1 MAPRG
6 VSARHEGIDI
16 DDASTASE
24 LDDNFDLE
32 PFKPAQAG
40 PPLKGVKR
48 RRSQTN
54 SKDQTKDDDDEAD
67 EPDRPRKEA
76 RPDNVTRKIE
86 WTDESDG
93 EYERLKK
100 RKRDAKGKERLGDAP
115 DSTPG
120 DEEEEDLTI
129 PDYIRQRRREFD
141 EKRAILKE
149 AGLRLPPDYSD
160 IYFSDDDADRRSHRR
175 GTGRDNS
182 LQQRPQFEG
191 VVRPSRERKDIVLE
205 YSAGVIPAC
214 IAQYLRD
221 YQVAGV
227 QFLHQLFVYQKGG
240 ILGDDMGLGKT
251 VQVAAFL
258 TAAFGKTG
266 DERDDKRMRKV
277 RRAAA
282 GDDDRWYP
290 RVLVVCPGS
299 LIQNWRNELQRWGWW
314 HVDLYH
320 GAGKDDVLQ
329 SARAGRLEIMVTT
342 YTTYKNHRDRINAV
356 PWDAVVADECHT
368 LKERTSGI
376 TNAMNEVNALCRI
389 GLTGTAIQN
398 KYDELWTLLNWTN
411 PGRFGTLAD
420 WKRTIS
426 RPLTIGQSHDA
437 TLFQLSLARTTA
449 RKLVEN
455 LLPEFFLRRMKS
467 LIAHQLP
474 RKTDRVVFCPL
485 TERQSA
491 AYENF
496 VNSNQVE
503 HLRRVSEPCD
513 CGLGRKRGWCCYRI
527 VPDTNGATWF
537 SLVFPTIQSLLKLAN
552 HLMLLVPSTDNV
564 VATNSSDDDSDEAE
578 DDNEGGKYETLA
590 GLSWAELKKPASAA
604 KAARDRHRRAL
615 AVLQLCVPDDWATL
629 YHQRD
634 SLVNLANPDFCGKW
648 KVLRKLLRFWHENG
662 DKVLVFSHNVR
673 LLRILQHLF
682 HNTSYSVSY
691 LDGSL
696 SYDERQRVVDDFNA
710 DPAQF
715 VFLISTKAGGV
726 GLNIT
731 SANKVVIFDPHWN
744 PAYDLQ
750 AQDRAYR
757 IGQVRDVD
765 VFRLVS
771 AGTIEEI
778 VYARQIY
785 KQQQANI
792 GYSAST
798 ERRYFRGVQQDSA
811 RQGEIFGLNNLF
823 TFHTDQVV
831 LRDIVNKTNIAEAKA
846 GVHLTAIDMEQA
858 AADKDNEVL
867 VKLEGAN
874 ASSMASLLDD
884 GEDRGDKKGKAADDN
899 KESPETATRP
909 KSDAIQA
916 ILASAGVEYTHDNG
930 EVVGSSRV
938 EAQLSRHAEIL
949 LAEEGAK
956 DNDDND
962 GDEDDGD
969 LDRGAGNTSRL
980 SHRSVF
986 EHSDNFDD
994 DDFDDNDT
1002 NNGDNDDDNGH
1013 HNNTTLSD
1021 IERSMLMADTSA
1033 VFRSSAST
1041 RDLPLDLAMVARLEY
1056 NPPDDVMRRQFCTMA
1071 RDAGFAS
1078 ATDFALVVEGWTPE
1092 QRRES
1097 LEGFYRK
1104 REQLVREQME
1114 AARETESEGDGDGEG
1129 EMGREGGNGNVKSES
1144 ASVPG
1149 GQEPTEPPEEVA
1161 SLVVISED
1169 VVERRERL
1177 VKMDKSDDDKKAA
1190 GKEDSRKK
1198 KEGNNDTKVKKR
1210 DDDNE
1215 DTKAMVRV
1223 KKNAE
1228 DEAKVKTETQME
1240 EPRRPLIKREADIV
1254 AIPSTQATATQATQT
1269 QATQTQATQSVFST
1283 ASVRI
1288 KREGHAE
1295 DPMSIHDTP
1304 AAEENDNSRVVV
1316 LLSSSPVMAPA
1327 EEPNSVVQ
1335 VPRVDLPEQLPLTRL
1350 IHNVIDDSD
1359 ETDEP

>member
-1 MAPRG
+1 MAARRP
-6 VSARHEGIDI
+6 SAQNEVIGI

-24 LDDNFDLE
+24 LDAESDLE
-32 PFKPAQAG
+32 LQLKEVG
-40 PPLKGVKR
+40 PLTGIKR
-48 RRSQTN
+48 QRSHVNDHEKADVGSTANGIDKSRALPQP
-54 SKDQTKDDDDEAD
+54 DEL
-67 EPDRPRKEA
+67 
-76 RPDNVTRKIE
+76 TGKID

-93 EYERLKK
+93 EYDRLKK
-100 RKRDAKGKERLGDAP
+100 RRRGASKRGLGQGKGRGGVKSGGICVGKHDIKGKGRAGDAS
-115 DSTPG
+115 DLARG
-120 DEEEEDLTI
+120 DEQINDPTI
-129 PDYIRQRRREFD
+129 PDYIHQRRREFD
-141 EKRAILKE
+141 ERRAILNE

-160 IYFSDDDADRRSHRR
+160 IYFSDDDSEQRNRRR
-175 GTGRDNS
+175 GTGRDNN
-182 LQQRPQFEG
+182 LQQRPQFES
-191 VVRPSRERKDIVLE
+191 VVRPSREHKDIVLE

-266 DERDDKRMRKV
+266 DERDNKRMRKV
-277 RRAAA
+277 RRAA
-282 GDDDRWYP
+282 GGSDHDDDDGRWYP

-314 HVDLYH
+314 HVDVYH

-329 SARAGRLEIMVTT
+329 SARAGRLEIMITT
-342 YTTYKNHRDRINAV
+342 YTTYKNHRDRINTV
-356 PWDAVVADECHT
+356 RWDAVVADECHI
-368 LKERTSGI
+368 LKERSSGTTS
-376 TNAMNEVNALCRI
+376 AMNDINALCRI

-411 PGRFGTLAD
+411 PGRFGTPAE
-420 WKRTIS
+420 WKNTIT

-437 TLFQLSLARTTA
+437 TLFQLSLARSTA

-496 VNSNQVE
+496 VNSSTVD
-503 HLRRVSEPCD
+503 HLRHVSDPCD
-513 CGLGRKRGWCCYRI
+513 CGSGDKRGWCCYRRI
-527 VPDTNGATWF
+527 DGINISWF

-552 HLMLLVPSTDNV
+552 HLILLVPSADSI
-564 VATNSSDDDSDEAE
+564 VAKNAADEGQE
-578 DDNEGGKYETLA
+578 EEVDEEENEKEEEEGKRSA
-590 GLSWAELKKPASAA
+590 PKKPASAA
-604 KAARDRHRRAL
+604 KLANDRHKRAL
-615 AVLQLCVPDDWATL
+615 TVLQTCVPDDWATL
-629 YHQRD
+629 YRQRD

-798 ERRYFRGVQQDSA
+798 ERRYFKGVQQDHM

-823 TFHTDQVV
+823 TFHTDQVM
-831 LRDIVNKTNIAEAKA
+831 LRDIVNKTNIAEAKV

-867 VKLEGAN
+867 VKLEGAT
-874 ASSMASLLDD
+874 ASSMATLMKD
-884 GEDRGDKKGKAADDN
+884 EEDKKDKKDKGT
-899 KESPETATRP
+899 STETNHP

-916 ILASAGVEYTHDNG
+916 ILASAGVEYTHDNS

-938 EAQLSRHAEIL
+938 EAQLSRQAEIM
-949 LAEEGAK
+949 LAEDGADK
-956 DNDDND
+956 DGNCEHGEDKFRARGHSSRHSLRNALEQSDSHDTNS
-962 GDEDDGD
+962 GNSDEDGSGEDGSGED
-969 LDRGAGNTSRL
+969 VSSGG
-980 SHRSVF
+980 
-986 EHSDNFDD
+986 
-994 DDFDDNDT
+994 
-1002 NNGDNDDDNGH
+1002 
-1013 HNNTTLSD
+1013 HNNNTLLD

-1033 VFRSSAST
+1033 VFRSSAT
-1041 RDLPLDLAMVARLEY
+1041 ARDLPIDLAMVARLEY
-1056 NPPDDVMRRQFCTMA
+1056 NPPGDVMRRQFCTMA
-1071 RDAGFAS
+1071 LEAGFAS
-1078 ATDFALVVEGWTPE
+1078 ATEFALVVEGWTPE
-1092 QRRES
+1092 QRRKS
-1097 LEGFYRK
+1097 LEDFYRK
-1104 REQLVREQME
+1104 RELRVREQME
-1114 AARETESEGDGDGEG
+1114 AARETESEDDDSMDANQDGDEP
-1129 EMGREGGNGNVKSES
+1129 S
-1144 ASVPG
+1144 
-1149 GQEPTEPPEEVA
+1149 GQEPTEPPDEVA

-1169 VVERRERL
+1169 VVERRERI
-1177 VKMDKSDDDKKAA
+1177 VSKDKSRDDKKAEKVQV
-1190 GKEDSRKK
+1190 GKMKMDP
-1198 KEGNNDTKVKKR
+1198 ND
-1210 DDDNE
+1210 
-1215 DTKAMVRV
+1215 VRV
-1223 KKNAE
+1223 KKQDGHKDNESCVPVKKNE
-1228 DEAKVKTETQME
+1228 DRVKVKAE
-1240 EPRRPLIKREADIV
+1240 IKPEHANL
-1254 AIPSTQATATQATQT
+1254 P
-1269 QATQTQATQSVFST
+1269 
-1283 ASVRI
+1283 RI
-1288 KREGHAE
+1288 KRETGLETIQSTQTTATQSARSQTQAVGAQYPSAPVRIKQE
-1295 DPMSIHDTP
+1295 MRADDPVRLDGP
-1304 AAEENDNSRVVV
+1304 RAADANDKGRAAS
-1316 LLSSSPVMAPA
+1316 LLSQSLETASYY
-1327 EEPNSVVQ
+1327 Q
-1335 VPRVDLPEQLPLTRL
+1335 V
-1350 IHNVIDDSD
+1350 ISDSEAD
-1359 ETDEP
+1359 EL

>member
-1 MAPRG
+1 MAARIP
-6 VSARHEGIDI
+6 SAQNEAIGI

-24 LDDNFDLE
+24 LDDEPGLE
-32 PFKPAQAG
+32 LHQLAQVG
-40 PPLKGVKR
+40 PLTGIKR
-48 RRSQTN
+48 QRSHANDHEQ
-54 SKDQTKDDDDEAD
+54 AD
-67 EPDRPRKEA
+67 GGIIANGIDRKRALPQPSEL
-76 RPDNVTRKIE
+76 TGKID
-86 WTDESDG
+86 WTDDSDG

-100 RKRDAKGKERLGDAP
+100 RRRGASKRGLGRGKGRGGGKSRGDLVEKHDFKGKGRAKDAS
-115 DSTPG
+115 DLARE
-120 DEEEEDLTI
+120 DEQKNDPTI

-141 EKRAILKE
+141 EKRAVFKE

-160 IYFSDDDADRRSHRR
+160 IYFSDDDSEQRNRRR

-191 VVRPSRERKDIVLE
+191 VVRPSREHKDIVLE

-266 DERDDKRMRKV
+266 DERDNKRMRKV
-277 RRAAA
+277 RRAA
-282 GDDDRWYP
+282 GGRDHDDDDGRWYP

-299 LIQNWRNELQRWGWW
+299 LIQNWRNELHRWGWW
-314 HVDLYH
+314 HVDVYH
-320 GAGKDDVLQ
+320 GAGKNDVLQ

-342 YTTYKNHRDRINAV
+342 YTTYKNHRDRINTV
-356 PWDAVVADECHT
+356 RWDAVVADECHT
-368 LKERTSGI
+368 LKERSSET
-376 TNAMNEVNALCRI
+376 TRAMNDINALCRI

-411 PGRFGTLAD
+411 PGRFGTLAE
-420 WKRTIS
+420 WNRTIS

-437 TLFQLSLARTTA
+437 TLFQLSLARSTA

-496 VNSNQVE
+496 VNSSTVD
-503 HLRRVSEPCD
+503 HLRHVSDPCD
-513 CGLGRKRGWCCYRI
+513 CGSGDTRGWCCYRRI
-527 VPDTNGATWF
+527 EGTNISWF

-552 HLMLLVPSTDNV
+552 HLILLVPS
-564 VATNSSDDDSDEAE
+564 ADSIIAKNAADEGEEVDLNEEE
-578 DDNEGGKYETLA
+578 DEEEEGGGKTA
-590 GLSWAELKKPASAA
+590 GPPSRSAPKKPASAA
-604 KAARDRHRRAL
+604 KLANDRHKRAL
-615 AVLQLCVPDDWATL
+615 SVLQTCVPDNWATL
-629 YHQRD
+629 YRQRD

-798 ERRYFRGVQQDSA
+798 ERRYFKGVQQDHM

-823 TFHTDQVV
+823 TFHTDQVM
-831 LRDIVNKTNIAEAKA
+831 LRDIVNKTNIAEAKV

-867 VKLEGAN
+867 VKLEGAT
-874 ASSMASLLDD
+874 ASSMATLMKD
-884 GEDRGDKKGKAADDN
+884 EEDKKDKKDKATSA
-899 KESPETATRP
+899 ETNHP

-916 ILASAGVEYTHDNG
+916 ILASAGVEYTHDNS

-938 EAQLSRHAEIL
+938 EAQLSRQAEIM
-949 LAEEGAK
+949 LAEEGADK
-956 DNDDND
+956 DGDFEHGEDKFRARGHFSRYSHQNALEYSDDNETNSGD
-962 GDEDDGD
+962 SDEDGSC
-969 LDRGAGNTSRL
+969 GG
-980 SHRSVF
+980 
-986 EHSDNFDD
+986 
-994 DDFDDNDT
+994 
-1002 NNGDNDDDNGH
+1002 
-1013 HNNTTLSD
+1013 HNNNTLLD

-1033 VFRSSAST
+1033 VFRSSAT
-1041 RDLPLDLAMVARLEY
+1041 ARDLPIDLAMVARLEY

-1071 RDAGFAS
+1071 HDAGFAS
-1078 ATDFALVVEGWTPE
+1078 ATEFALVVEGWTPE

-1104 REQLVREQME
+1104 RELQVREQME
-1114 AARETESEGDGDGEG
+1114 AARETENEDDGRSIDTNQDANEP
-1129 EMGREGGNGNVKSES
+1129 S
-1144 ASVPG
+1144 
-1149 GQEPTEPPEEVA
+1149 GQEPTEPSDEVA
-1161 SLVVISED
+1161 SLVVISEN
-1169 VVERRERL
+1169 VVERRERIVDL
-1177 VKMDKSDDDKKAA
+1177 DKSRDDKKAEKVEV
-1190 GKEDSRKK
+1190 GKMKK
-1198 KEGNNDTKVKKR
+1198 DPNDVKVKKQ
-1210 DDDNE
+1210 DE
-1215 DTKAMVRV
+1215 GKDTESRVPV
-1223 KKNAE
+1223 KKNKDGAKAKAE
-1228 DEAKVKTETQME
+1228 IKPEHANRSRIKKEPGEETIQ
-1240 EPRRPLIKREADIV
+1240 
-1254 AIPSTQATATQATQT
+1254 STQTTATQIALSQTTQT
-1269 QATQTQATQSVFST
+1269 QVVRPQYPSAP
-1283 ASVRI
+1283 VRI
-1288 KREGHAE
+1288 KQEMRAD
-1295 DPMSIHDTP
+1295 DPIPLDGPRATD
-1304 AAEENDNSRVVV
+1304 ANDNGRAAALHSNSFETASYYQVI
-1316 LLSSSPVMAPA
+1316 SDS
-1327 EEPNSVVQ
+1327 EEAKE
-1335 VPRVDLPEQLPLTRL
+1335 L
-1350 IHNVIDDSD
+1350 
-1359 ETDEP
+1359 